1 MLDPLQIDLSASD
14 GDPWVLG
21 LVGDLDRGA
30 GSGAVLRCLAHRT
43 VAGLVADG
51 SGLGV
56 GDCHDVR
63 PISRMDGRLAQSHGT
78 LVSGAP
84 RVAARRVLALAGLDG
99 ERTGDAPMPHA
110 GAAPGSGVSIIE
122 PAEP

>member
-14 GDPWVLG
+14 GDPWMLG
-21 LVGDLDRGA
+21 LEGDLDRGA
-30 GSGAVLRCLAHRT
+30 GSGAVLRCLADRT

-63 PISRMDGRLAQSHGT
+63 PINRMDRRLAQSQGT

-84 RVAARRVLALAGLDG
+84 RVAARRVLALAGLGG
-99 ERTGDAPMPHA
+99 ERTVEAPMPHA

>member
-1 MLDPLQIDLSASD
+1 MRGWGRGPVLDPLQIDLSASD

-21 LVGDLDRGA
+21 LEGDLDRGA
-30 GSGAVLRCLAHRT
+30 GSGAVLRCLADRT

-63 PISRMDGRLAQSHGT
+63 PINRMDRRLAQSHGS

-84 RVAARRVLALAGLDG
+84 RVAARRGLAFARPGG
-99 ERTGDAPMPHA
+99 GRTAQG
-110 GAAPGSGVSIIE
+110 
-122 PAEP
+122 